1 MLLKGAYRCALSSPG
16 TIVKVL
22 TIRFY
27 RIQAGLSTAFFRGSD
42 LTRRGVWCKLPFVVR
57 SLTVITFVALA
68 AASAPAAPT
77 LDATSDS
84 VTISSGTQTLTV
96 HLADGTLRLDTPYG
110 SYDLTV
116 NINSRSGWVHP
127 GRAAVPPKL
136 YRGKDSVAAL
146 ITFPVPDDRTMTLHI
161 DAYPG
166 IDAVFAKSGVTGLFG
181 SRHDYYFWSWNQ
193 KTDNCTLEGANGP
206 ETIKVESKQTR
217 LPYSDWV
224 YLPDKTGGLAVMTSG
239 IVGLMPGRPFI
250 NALPRWRFLR
260 PGETLDIGFGLAG
273 AADASEAAALSKL
286 ARAKAIPALKRFSA
300 AKQANVDYGLPAPD
314 WLRNADMFNGWYGK
328 WTADMINDWMK
339 CFSLIV
345 GVPASKSTIEKA
357 HEAGL
362 RVIVYVNY
370 MELQNSEV
378 QMAAKGRLYRQPDE
392 ATPAD
397 LLDLAKH
404 PDWTCIDSEGNPR
417 RSDWGISQDIAGLFA
432 TCFHQADLRQNALTH
447 VCNIMN
453 LGADGV
459 FIDNAVPVRECY
471 GPKFGK
477 HVHPD
482 AAETNTDAY
491 ELLQREIY
499 KLVKTFGS
507 DKIVMQNSGIAPS
520 HWAYCDAQMWE
531 GFAFD
536 SKHGE
541 PVNDWPEL
549 DYAAQEH
556 AEAVRRGKVPVIL
569 SCFSAVPADRRREA
583 VLYTYAYTRLHGWLL
598 ADWFDLIKSP
608 ESHQLARAIYSVRL
622 GRPLSDAKRV
632 GDLLYRAFEKGIV
645 ILNPTKSKLTTT
657 IPTAH
662 DGTLTDVA
670 YDRDLTA
677 SGGSVRVEMAP
688 ESGRVLVWRE
698 SGRLP

>member
-1 MLLKGAYRCALSSPG
+1 MWRAILPAIALSMLAAGAYPAPRLD
-16 TIVKVL
+16 
-22 TIRFY
+22 
-27 RIQAGLSTAFFRGSD
+27 ST
-42 LTRRGVWCKLPFVVR
+42 P
-57 SLTVITFVALA
+57 
-68 AASAPAAPT
+68 
-77 LDATSDS
+77 DS
-84 VTISSGTQTLTV
+84 VSICSGAQTLTV
-96 HLADGTLRLDTPYG
+96 RLADGTLRLDTPYG
-110 SYDLTV
+110 SYELIA
-116 NINSRSGWVHP
+116 NINSHSGWVHP
-127 GRAAVPPKL
+127 GQATVPPKL

-146 ITFPVPDDRTMTLHI
+146 VTFPVPGDRVMTLHL

-166 IDAVFAKSGVTGLFG
+166 IDAVFVKSGVTGMFG
-181 SRHDYYFWSWNQ
+181 SSRDYYFWSWKQ
-193 KTDNCTLEGANGP
+193 QCDSCTFSSSKGP
-206 ETIKVESKQTR
+206 QTINIVPRQMR
-217 LPYSDWV
+217 LPYCDWV
-224 YLPDKTGGLAVMTSG
+224 YLPDKAGGLAVLTSG
-239 IVGLMPGRPFI
+239 IVGLMPGEPFI

-273 AADASEAAALSKL
+273 TANPSEAAALCRL
-286 ARAKAIPALKRFSA
+286 ARARRFPALKRFSA
-300 AKQANVDYGLPAPD
+300 VQQQAKLDYGSPAPD
-314 WLRNADMFNGWYGK
+314 WLRNADMFNGWYRT
-328 WTADMINDWMK
+328 WTDDMVNDWMK
-339 CFSLIV
+339 DFPLIV
-345 GVPASKSTIEKA
+345 GVPASKSAIEKA

-417 RSDWGISQDIAGLFA
+417 RSNWGISQDIAGLFSV
-432 TCFHQADLRQNALTH
+432 CFHQPDLRQNALTH

-459 FIDNAVPVRECY
+459 FIDNAVPMHECY

-499 KLVKTFGS
+499 KLVKTFGA

-536 SKHGE
+536 DKHAE
-541 PVNDWPEL
+541 PVNDWAEL
-549 DYAAQEH
+549 EYAASEH

-569 SCFSAVPADRRREA
+569 SHFSAVPANRRREA
-583 VLYTYAYTRLHGWLL
+583 ALYTYAYTRLHGWLL

-608 ESHQLARAIYSVRL
+608 ENYKLARAIYSVRL
-622 GRPLSDAKRV
+622 GKPLSDAKRV
-632 GDLLYRAFEKGIV
+632 GDLLYRAFEQGIV
-645 ILNPTKSKLTTT
+645 VLNPTNSRLSAVV
-657 IPTAH
+657 PAAR
-662 DGTLTDVA
+662 DGALSDVA
-670 YDRDLTA
+670 YDRDLSA
-677 SGGSVRVEMAP
+677 SGGSVALEMAP

-698 SGRLP
+698 QQ